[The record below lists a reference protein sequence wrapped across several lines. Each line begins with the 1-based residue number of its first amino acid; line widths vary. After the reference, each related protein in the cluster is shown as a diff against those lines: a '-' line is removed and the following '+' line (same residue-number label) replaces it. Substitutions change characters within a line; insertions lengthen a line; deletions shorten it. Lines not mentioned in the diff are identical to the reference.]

1 MNRQE
6 FAVLTD
12 AMKTFYPR
20 DPVIPNKQAM
30 SLWYGELKDLTF
42 DQAMAALKV
51 HVHRSKWAPTIHE
64 LRQAALENQTE
75 IEDWSKG
82 WQLALRAVGRY
93 GIANGEEA
101 LASLPEHTRETVRR
115 LGWKDLCLTD
125 SEDLQNYR
133 ANFRKVYKIVAEKA
147 AEQDR
152 MPEELKAAIS
162 RIGKGEEERIG
173 TAAGQIEGGANANI
187 HEGRPEPNHP
197 GKDPLRDGSSGD
209 PEASRSGEGVGSI
222 RGGYIQH
229 HAAEERTESQH
240 APEDRPRSGSDRG
253 VSARGETIQAG
264 VEHDQMLDVSECG
277 PGDQE
282 RQAVRMQLE

>member
-42 DQAMAALKV
+42 EQAMAALKV
-51 HVHRSKWAPTIHE
+51 HVHRSKWAPTIYE

-82 WQLALRAVGRY
+82 WQLTLRAVGRY
-93 GIANGEEA
+93 GIAQGAEA

-162 RIGKGEEERIG
+162 RIGKGEEKRIG
-173 TAAGQIEGGANANI
+173 AEAGQIEGGTNGNLYD
-187 HEGRPEPNHP
+187 RRNQPNHP
-197 GKDPLRDGSSGD
+197 GKDPVRDGSGGD
-209 PEASRSGEGVGSI
+209 PQAGRSGEGVGSI
-222 RGGYIQH
+222 GGGDLKH
-229 HAAEERTESQH
+229 HEPKEHAESGRTG
-240 APEDRPRSGSDRG
+240 EDRKCAGRIRG
-253 VSARGETIQAG
+253 I
-264 VEHDQMLDVSECG
+264 
-277 PGDQE
+277 PG
-282 RQAVRMQLE
+282 R

>member
-6 FAVLTD
+6 FAVFTD

-20 DPVIPNKQAM
+20 DPVAPNKQAM

-51 HVHRSKWAPTIHE
+51 HVHRSKWAPTIYE
-64 LRQAALENQTE
+64 LRQAALENQAE

-93 GIANGEEA
+93 GITNGAEA
-101 LASLPEHTRETVRR
+101 LASLPEHTRKTVRR

-152 MPEELKAAIS
+152 MPAELKAAIS
-162 RIGKGEEERIG
+162 RIGKGEEKRIG
-173 TAAGQIEGGANANI
+173 AAAGQIEGGTNAKT

-197 GKDPLRDGSSGD
+197 GKDPVRDGSGGD
-209 PEASRSGEGVGSI
+209 PEAGGSGEGVGSI
-222 RGGYIQH
+222 GGGGLKYHESKEQ
-229 HAAEERTESQH
+229 AESGR
-240 APEDRPRSGSDRG
+240 AGEDRQCAGSVG
-253 VSARGETIQAG
+253 GI
-264 VEHDQMLDVSECG
+264 
-277 PGDQE
+277 PG
-282 RQAVRMQLE
+282 R

>member
-20 DPVIPNKQAM
+20 DSVVPNKQAM

-42 DQAMAALKV
+42 EQAMAALKV
-51 HVHRSKWAPTIHE
+51 HVHRSKWAPTIYE

-93 GIANGEEA
+93 GIAQGAEA

-125 SEDLQNYR
+125 SESLQNYR
-133 ANFRKVYKIVAEKA
+133 ANFRKTYKLVAEKA

-162 RIGKGEEERIG
+162 RIGKGEEKRIG
-173 TAAGQIEGGANANI
+173 AAAGQIEGGTNANI
-187 HEGRPEPNHP
+187 CERNQPNHP
-197 GKDPLRDGSSGD
+197 GQDPERDGSGGD
-209 PEASRSGEGVGSI
+209 PQTGRSGEGVGVNGD
-222 RGGYIQH
+222 GGLKH
-229 HAAEERTESQH
+229 HESKEQAESGRTW
-240 APEDRPRSGSDRG
+240 EDR
-253 VSARGETIQAG
+253 QCAG
-264 VEHDQMLDVSECG
+264 RIG
-277 PGDQE
+277 GIPG
-282 RQAVRMQLE
+282 R